1 MGQKL
6 KFKGTI
12 HRIMPVETFQS
23 GFRKRNVVIKTEDGQ
38 SKYPDYAL
46 FEFVKFSS
54 GTSDATAIPDGFR
67 EGDTVTVD
75 FYLTARESKA
85 KPGQWFGSCRA
96 VAMAREGAA
105 DPVNLVGDVPDVPD
119 APADADAAV
128 DELPF

>member
-1 MGQKL
+1 MSQKMTYR
-6 KFKGTI
+6 GTI

-23 GFRKRNVVIKTEDGQ
+23 GFRKRNVVLKTEDGQ

-54 GTSDATAIPDGFR
+54 GTADTTAIPDGFR
-67 EGDTVTVD
+67 EGEKVTVE
-75 FYLTARESKA
+75 FYLQAHESKA

-105 DPVNLVGDVPDVPD
+105 TPVNLVPD
-119 APADADAAV
+119 APEEDDSAV
-128 DELPF
+128 DGNEELPF